1 MTGILSNAVSGLQAS
16 QNALRTAGHN
26 ISNANTAGYSRQEV
40 NYATRTEQNIGSA
53 GYIGSGVTTT
63 SIERVVNQF
72 VTNQLRLDTSTYN
85 QLNQFNVNI
94 GKVDKLFSDASTG
107 LSGGLQSFF
116 AAMQNGANDP
126 ASTPGRQLIVT
137 EANSLSIRFN
147 TLYERM
153 HELEKSV
160 NGEIKTITA
169 QIGSFANSIA
179 NLNQAIAEKTAAG
192 NGDQPNDLM
201 DKRDEAIRQ
210 LAELVSIQLVN
221 QDGGDVNVFIGNGQ
235 PLVVGTTVSSFNV
248 TMDGKIQLKNN
259 LSATDVTSQISGGK
273 IGGLLNFRE
282 EVLFPSMNEMGR
294 IALAMADQF
303 NTQQQ
308 QGIDLDGDYGSNIF
322 IDIND
327 PTLAADRV
335 IHASDNAQP
344 FDRVMSVTI
353 LDTNAI
359 TTSDYKFDIS
369 PGSSNYTII
378 RNSDKQVVSQGTL
391 SGAYPTSI
399 EFDGISV
406 NLTSGSFQGGDSF
419 TLQPTRNGARDMAS
433 VISRPEDLAFA
444 APIRTATNSGNSG
457 SGLISPG
464 EVLSLVDKNGDR
476 LPAFSVPGQLTPPII
491 IRFTSETTYDV
502 LDNTDPA
509 NPVPLNPALREQV
522 FIPGTSNNIFSADI
536 GETRVTGNGE
546 RLGLPSGRVAQTLTT
561 LPDIPGNPMTAVSSP
576 QSNGY
581 LAEQLRFTTTD
592 PETGEVSSRTITTS
606 SGASAAQTAA
616 QISALP
622 GVSATAFT
630 TATITDI
637 NFAAAD
643 FTPPLQ
649 ISLNGENLI
658 EYNFSGS
665 TFAADVPDVNVS
677 ETEFN
682 NYLAK
687 RINENPNLQSLGIR
701 AYSGTNA
708 ITGAPELRMVASS
721 GVNLDVRLTA
731 PANAQGSNNISVNDS
746 TGNPNVRLIGQDVG
760 SGEQSAV
767 TVGGR
772 IDITMADGIS
782 LSTSPSN
789 SPLFGDSTSSTFA
802 QSSFFGYQVAISGQP
817 KAGDSFTIGFNTNG
831 KNDNRNALAMVALET
846 KSTLQDG
853 TLSFN
858 DGYGK
863 LVEEVGT
870 KSSLSKINTEASKG
884 LLEQSQTL
892 RDGISG
898 VNLDEEAADLIKF
911 QQMYDANARVIS
923 VARELF
929 DTLLNAL

>member
-1 MTGILSNAVSGLQAS
+1 MSGILSNAVSGLQSS

-26 ISNANTAGYSRQEV
+26 ISNANTVGYSRQEV
-40 NYATRTEQNIGSA
+40 NYATRAEQNIGSA

-85 QLNQFNVNI
+85 QLNQYNVNI
-94 GKVDKLFSDASTG
+94 GKVDKLFADVSTG
-107 LSGGLQSFF
+107 LSGGLQNFF

-137 EANSLSIRFN
+137 EADSLSVRFN
-147 TLYERM
+147 NLHGRLSEI
-153 HELEKSV
+153 EKSI
-160 NGEIKTITA
+160 NGEIKTITS
-169 QIGSFANSIA
+169 QISSLANTIA
-179 NLNQAIAEKTAAG
+179 NLNQAVAEKSASGQG
-192 NGDQPNDLM
+192 NLPNDLL

-210 LAELVSIQLVN
+210 LSELVSLQLIN
-221 QDGGDVNVFIGNGQ
+221 QDGGDINVFIGNGQ

-248 TMDGKIQLKNN
+248 TNDGQVQLKTNV
-259 LSATDVTSQISGGK
+259 SATDITSQISGGK

-282 EVLFPSMNEMGR
+282 EVLYPSMNELGR

-308 QGIDLDGDYGSNIF
+308 QGIDLDGDYGNNIF
-322 IDIND
+322 VDIND
-327 PTLAADRV
+327 PTLATDRV
-335 IHASDNAQP
+335 VQAGDNAEP
-344 FDRVMSVTI
+344 FDRVMNVTI
-353 LDTNAI
+353 TDTNKI
-359 TTSDYKFDIS
+359 TTSDYEFEIS
-369 PGSSNYTII
+369 PGSSNYTIV
-378 RNSDKQVVSQGTL
+378 RASDNKVVSQGTL

-406 NLTSGSFQGGDSF
+406 NLVSGSFQGGDSF
-419 TLQPTRNGARDMAS
+419 TLRPTRNGARDMAS
-433 VISRPEDLAFA
+433 VITRPEDLAFA
-444 APIRTATNSGNSG
+444 APIRTATSSGNSG
-457 SGLISPG
+457 SGIITAG
-464 EVLSLVDKNGDR
+464 EVLSLVDAQGNR
-476 LPAFSVPGQLTPPII
+476 LPAFANPGEIAPPVI

-509 NPVPLNPALREQV
+509 NPVHLNPAIREQV
-522 FIPGTSNNIFSADI
+522 FIPGQSNNIFTGDM
-536 GETRVTGNGE
+536 GETRVVGNGE
-546 RLGLPSGRVAQTLTT
+546 RIGLPSGRTAQTVTA
-561 LPDIPGNPMTAVSSP
+561 LPDIPGNPMVAVSSP

-592 PETGEVSSRTITTS
+592 PATGAVSARTLTTV

-622 GVSATAFT
+622 GVSANAFT
-630 TATITDI
+630 TANITDI
-637 NFAAAD
+637 NFSAAD
-643 FTPPLQ
+643 FAPPLQ
-649 ISLNGENLI
+649 ISLNGEELLQR
-658 EYNFSGS
+658 NFSGS
-665 TFAADVPDVNVS
+665 NFADDVPDPNVS
-677 ETEFN
+677 EVEFN
-682 NYLAK
+682 NYLAQ
-687 RINENPNLQSLGIR
+687 RINENPNLMSLGIR
-701 AYSGTNA
+701 AQSGTNA
-708 ITGAPELRMVASS
+708 VTGAPELRLVASS
-721 GVNLDVRLTA
+721 GVNLDIRLTA
-731 PANAQGSNNISVNDS
+731 PANAQNSNNISVNDGS
-746 TGNPNVRLIGQDVG
+746 GNPNVRLNGMDTG
-760 SGEQSAV
+760 GDEQSAV
-767 TVGGR
+767 TVGGK
-772 IDITMADGIS
+772 IDITLAEGIS
-782 LSTSPSN
+782 LATSPSN
-789 SPLFGDSTSSTFA
+789 SPLFGDSTLASFA
-802 QSSFFGYQVAISGQP
+802 ASSFLGYQVAISGQP
-817 KAGDSFTIGFNTNG
+817 KAGDSFTIGFNSNG

-846 KSTLQDG
+846 KTTLQDG

-870 KSSLSKINTEASKG
+870 KSSLSKINTEASKS

>member
-1 MTGILSNAVSGLQAS
+1 MSGILSNAISGLQAS

-26 ISNANTAGYSRQEV
+26 ISNANTAGFSRQEV
-40 NYATRTEQNIGSA
+40 NYATRPEQNIGSA
-53 GYIGSGVTTT
+53 GYIGAGVTTT

-85 QLNQFNVNI
+85 QLNQFNTNI
-94 GKVDKLFSDASTG
+94 RKIDKLLADASTG
-107 LSGGLQSFF
+107 LSGGLQNFF

-137 EANSLSIRFN
+137 EASSLSVRFN
-147 TLYERM
+147 TLYERL
-153 HELEKSV
+153 HDIEKSI
-160 NGEIKTITA
+160 NGEIKTITSQMSSIA
-169 QIGSFANSIA
+169 DSIA
-179 NLNQAIAEKTAAG
+179 NLNQAIAEKTASG
-192 NGDQPNDLM
+192 NGDMPNDLL
-201 DKRDEAIRQ
+201 DKRDEAVRE
-210 LAELVSIQLVN
+210 LSSLVSIQIIN
-221 QDGGDVNVFIGNGQ
+221 QDSGDINVFIGNGQ
-235 PLVVGTTVSSFNV
+235 PLVVGTNVSSFNV
-248 TMDGKIQLKNN
+248 TTDGKIQLKNN
-259 LSATDVTSQISGGK
+259 LSVSDVTSQISGGK

-308 QGIDLDGDYGSNIF
+308 QGIDLDGDYGNNIF
-322 IDIND
+322 VDIND
-327 PTLAADRV
+327 PTLATNRV
-335 IHASDNAQP
+335 VQSRDNAEP
-344 FDRVMSVTI
+344 FDRVLSVTI
-353 LDTNAI
+353 TDTNQI
-359 TTSDYKFDIS
+359 TTSDYEFEIS
-369 PGSSNYTII
+369 PGTSNYII
-378 RNSDKQVVSQGTL
+378 TRLADKQVITQGTL
-391 SGAYPTSI
+391 SGAYPASI
-399 EFDGISV
+399 EFDGISL

-419 TLQPTRNGARDMAS
+419 ILQPTRYGARDMAS

-444 APIRTATNSGNSG
+444 APIRTATSSGNSG
-457 SGLISPG
+457 SGIISAG
-464 EVLSLVDKNGDR
+464 EVLSLVDINGNR
-476 LPAFSVPGQLTPPII
+476 LPAFTTLGEISPPII
-491 IRFTSETTYDV
+491 IRFTSETTYEV

-509 NPVPLNPALREQV
+509 NPVHLNPAIREQV
-522 FIPGTSNNIFSADI
+522 FIPGSSNNIFTADM
-536 GETRVTGNGE
+536 GETRVIGNGE
-546 RLGLPSGRVAQTLTT
+546 RVGLPEGSMPQTLTT
-561 LPDIPGNPMTAVSSP
+561 LPDIPGNPMTAASTA

-592 PETGEVSSRTITTS
+592 PQTGAVSTRTITTS
-606 SGASAAQTAA
+606 PGASAAQTAA
-616 QISALP
+616 QISAIS
-622 GVSATAFT
+622 GVSARAFT

-637 NFAAAD
+637 NILPAD
-643 FTPPLQ
+643 FAPPMQ
-649 ISLNGENLI
+649 ISLNGEDLLK
-658 EYNFSGS
+658 YNFDN
-665 TFAADVPDVNVS
+665 TNFATDVPDISLS
-677 ETEFN
+677 ESEFN
-682 NYLAK
+682 DYLAT

-701 AYSGTNA
+701 AQSGSNP
-708 ITGAPELRMVASS
+708 ITGAPELRLVASS
-721 GVNLDVRLTA
+721 GVNLDIRLTA
-731 PANAQGSNNISVNDS
+731 SANAQNSNNISVNDGS
-746 TGNPNVRLIGQDVG
+746 GNPNVRLNGMETG
-760 SGEQSAV
+760 GGEQSAI
-767 TVGGR
+767 TVGGK
-772 IDITMADGIS
+772 IDITMANGIA
-782 LSTSPSN
+782 LATSPSN
-789 SPLFGDSTSSTFA
+789 SPLFGDSSLATFA
-802 QSSFFGYQVAISGQP
+802 QSAFLGYQVAINGQP